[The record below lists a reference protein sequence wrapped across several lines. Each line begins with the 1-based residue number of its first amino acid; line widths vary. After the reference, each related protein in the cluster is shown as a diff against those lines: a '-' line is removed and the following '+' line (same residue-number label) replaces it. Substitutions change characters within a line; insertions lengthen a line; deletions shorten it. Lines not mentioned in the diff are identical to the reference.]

1 MRRFD
6 VNIGNS
12 SSDSED
18 LNDGREPWW
27 VPGGSRHSIVFDCNE
42 PFGPTVEARN
52 ASSVGEAF
60 ELFFS
65 EELVQN
71 LVYEKN

>member
-1 MRRFD
+1 MIPLSNMRRFD

-18 LNDGREPWW
+18 LNDGWEPGW
-27 VPGGSRHSIVFDCNE
+27 VPGGSRHSIVVDCNE

-52 ASSVGEAF
+52 ASSV
-60 ELFFS
+60 
-65 EELVQN
+65 
-71 LVYEKN
+71 